1 MNPRRFLD
9 LAERLVQGVESG
21 RALTGRGGEVECRCA
36 IGRAY
41 YAAFLVAREFLESL
55 DIAVP
60 NGGACHTAA
69 QRGLNN
75 SGVSTLA
82 VIAGQLGKLYTGRA
96 DADYD
101 MRMGAVE
108 TAKDARAA
116 VDLARTL
123 VTMIDVI
130 LAGGL
135 SHHSIARE
143 LQERFSTTRNR
154 THSRSFG
161 SHNKG
166 FAGKCIADCHSGK
179 LFSDF
184 PLHSIRPGIDDRDSL
199 DLARV
204 PIAAVD
210 VAADDET
217 RPHTENRVADGGAA
231 DVAAATRDI
240 NAAPRRRVH
249 DQHAP
254 SRTWRQQFPG
264 LVLVEVVAPGA
275 ERRHRDAAA
284 DAEEGDAV
292 NRGRGA
298 VEDMGGGPI
307 ATVRREFV
315 GRLVVTGDEHGR
327 PVCATEDVEA
337 VREVLA
343 DVGEIAG
350 ADEDIDNGRAA
361 NDRSRRGRVAVKIA
375 EEKEFHERRSF

>member
-60 NGGACHTAA
+60 NGGACHTAV

-135 SHHSIARE
+135 SPPLDRAR
-143 LQERFSTTRNR
+143 TAR
-154 THSRSFG
+154 TILDYAKQ
-161 SHNKG
+161 N
-166 FAGKCIADCHSGK
+166 AQP
-179 LFSDF
+179 LFRKS
-184 PLHSIRPGIDDRDSL
+184 
-199 DLARV
+199 
-204 PIAAVD
+204 
-210 VAADDET
+210 
-217 RPHTENRVADGGAA
+217 
-231 DVAAATRDI
+231 
-240 NAAPRRRVH
+240 
-249 DQHAP
+249 
-254 SRTWRQQFPG
+254 
-264 LVLVEVVAPGA
+264 
-275 ERRHRDAAA
+275 
-284 DAEEGDAV
+284 
-292 NRGRGA
+292 
-298 VEDMGGGPI
+298 
-307 ATVRREFV
+307 
-315 GRLVVTGDEHGR
+315 
-327 PVCATEDVEA
+327 
-337 VREVLA
+337 
-343 DVGEIAG
+343 
-350 ADEDIDNGRAA
+350 
-361 NDRSRRGRVAVKIA
+361 
-375 EEKEFHERRSF
+375 